1 MIRIPYICYSIVVG
15 LLLLRLLG
23 KIAYTAYLH
32 RQRRGLDEVARRVVA
47 RWMARPWIT
56 EEERLLLPFSR
67 SSVDRMRLAETLSRL
82 ISATYGA
89 DRTTLQMIVRAY
101 GLERYLLRRAR
112 RSRGLRRACCLRLL
126 ADLPIGARAMAEV
139 AHYRLDR
146 QREVRFAALLVQL
159 AAQPE
164 QMLRLVAEYDEP
176 MRGAEIAE
184 ILHLLRR
191 GALPIAYQPLLGAS
205 NENLNRIGFALVVQF
220 GIEQAEPELL
230 RLVARTGRVGVRALY
245 VLAALHRPMQRR
257 VVILRIRRLSPAER
271 RSLLRY
277 MVSQEYTAEQLR
289 SLFGA
294 VESPYSE
301 RLVASYKRSLVCLKS
316 S

>member
-15 LLLLRLLG
+15 LLLLWLLG
-23 KIAYTAYLH
+23 KIAYVVYLH
-32 RQRRGLDEVARRVVA
+32 RQQRSLDDLARSVVA
-47 RWMARPWIT
+47 RWMARSWIS
-56 EEERLLLPFSR
+56 EEERLLLPVLQLP
-67 SSVDRMRLAETLSRL
+67 VDRMRLAEMLSRL
-82 ISATYGA
+82 ISATYGVE
-89 DRTTLQMIVRAY
+89 RTTLQTIVRTY
-101 GLERYLLRRAR
+101 DLERYLLRCAR

-126 ADLPIGARAMAEV
+126 MDLPIGERTLAEV
-139 AHYRLDR
+139 ALYRMDQ

-164 QMLRLVAEYDEP
+164 QTLRLVAEYDEP

-191 GALPIAYQPLLGAS
+191 GTVPIAYQPLLMAS
-205 NENLNRIGFALVVQF
+205 NENLNRIGLALVVQF
-220 GIEQAEPELL
+220 DVEQAEPELL
-230 RLVARTGRVGVRALY
+230 RLVARTGRVGVRVLY
-245 VLAALHRPMQRR
+245 VLAALHCPMQRR
-257 VVILRIRRLSPAER
+257 VVILRIRRMSPAER

>member
-15 LLLLRLLG
+15 LLLLWLLG
-23 KIAYTAYLH
+23 KSAYVVYLH
-32 RQRRGLDEVARRVVA
+32 HQQRSLDDLARSVVA
-47 RWMARPWIT
+47 RWMARSWIS
-56 EEERLLLPFSR
+56 EEERLLLPVLQLP
-67 SSVDRMRLAETLSRL
+67 VDRMRLAEMLSWL
-82 ISATYGA
+82 ISATYGVE
-89 DRTTLQMIVRAY
+89 RTTLQTIVRTY
-101 GLERYLLRRAR
+101 DLERYLLRCAR

-126 ADLPIGARAMAEV
+126 MDLPIGERTLAEV
-139 AHYRLDR
+139 ALYRMDQ

-164 QMLRLVAEYDEP
+164 QTLRLVAEYDEP

-191 GALPIAYQPLLGAS
+191 GALPIAYQPLLTAS
-205 NENLNRIGFALVVQF
+205 NENLNHIGLALVVQF

-245 VLAALHRPMQRR
+245 VLAALHCPMQRR
-257 VVILRIRRLSPAER
+257 VVILRIRRMSPAER

>member
-15 LLLLRLLG
+15 LLLLWLLG
-23 KIAYTAYLH
+23 KIAYVVYLH
-32 RQRRGLDEVARRVVA
+32 HQQRSLDDLARSVVA
-47 RWMARPWIT
+47 RWMARSWIS
-56 EEERLLLPFSR
+56 EEERLLLPVLQLP
-67 SSVDRMRLAETLSRL
+67 VDRMRLAEMLSWL
-82 ISATYGA
+82 ISATYGVE
-89 DRTTLQMIVRAY
+89 RTTLQTIVRTY
-101 GLERYLLRRAR
+101 DLERYLLRCAR

-126 ADLPIGARAMAEV
+126 MDLPIGERTLAEV
-139 AHYRLDR
+139 ALYRMDQ
-146 QREVRFAALLVQL
+146 QREVRFAALLVHL

-164 QMLRLVAEYDEP
+164 QTLRLVAEYDEP

-191 GALPIAYQPLLGAS
+191 GALPIAYQPLLTAS
-205 NENLNRIGFALVVQF
+205 NENLNRIGLALVVQF

-230 RLVARTGRVGVRALY
+230 RLVTRTGRVGVRALY
-245 VLAALHRPMQRR
+245 VLAALHCPMQRR
-257 VVILRIRRLSPAER
+257 VVILRIRRMSPAER

>member
-15 LLLLRLLG
+15 LLLLWLLG
-23 KIAYTAYLH
+23 KIAYVVYLH
-32 RQRRGLDEVARRVVA
+32 RQQRSLDDLARSVVA
-47 RWMARPWIT
+47 RWMARSWIS
-56 EEERLLLPFSR
+56 EEERLLLPVLQLP
-67 SSVDRMRLAETLSRL
+67 VDRMRLAEMLSRL
-82 ISATYGA
+82 ISATYGVE
-89 DRTTLQMIVRAY
+89 RTTLQTIVRTY
-101 GLERYLLRRAR
+101 DLERYLLRCAR

-126 ADLPIGARAMAEV
+126 MDLPIGERTLAEV
-139 AHYRLDR
+139 ALYRMDQ

-164 QMLRLVAEYDEP
+164 QTLRLVAEYDEP

-191 GALPIAYQPLLGAS
+191 GTVPIAYQPLLMAS
-205 NENLNRIGFALVVQF
+205 NENLNRIGLALVVQF
-220 GIEQAEPELL
+220 DVEQAEPELL

-245 VLAALHRPMQRR
+245 VLAALHCPMQRR
-257 VVILRIRRLSPAER
+257 VVILRIRRMSPAER